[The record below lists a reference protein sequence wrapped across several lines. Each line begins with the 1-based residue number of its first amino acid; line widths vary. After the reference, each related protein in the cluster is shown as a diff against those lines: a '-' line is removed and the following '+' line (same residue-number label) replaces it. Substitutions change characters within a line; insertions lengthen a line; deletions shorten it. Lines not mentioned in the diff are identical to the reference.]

1 MENKELR
8 RLSAGNYGDKHPG
21 IKNLGSATYIVYEH
35 IKSGG
40 SPHILWKQNQLTKPQ
55 VKCALMRL
63 KRHYSIK
70 KIGFGTWG
78 ITGEFPIK
86 NLGSINTPRHPPT
99 HPPFISYGNDT
110 YSEKGPDSVRMHAA
124 IVRLQ
129 IPDIKNWGRRR
140 EIMQK
145 LGLGYKIISQGET
158 IRFEGQKV
166 WLCPKSIVFYLNGSW
181 FADTAPDA
189 LRRATL
195 DLCAMIARLEKRLK
209 AASFRGPGGY
219 KLRFARQHHSLI
231 KNALARDYRKK
242 GQKLKVFDENGL
254 WLIIDNS
261 FNLDELE
268 TIGKGA
274 VPDNVK
280 VQDFFNSLKRNPVTT
295 DQITRLEGAVTEFK
309 SMLAGSIR
317 DQLTTN
323 NAFLSVAVT
332 LKAIKDVL
340 EKQNEGK
347 P

>member
-1 MENKELR
+1 M
-8 RLSAGNYGDKHPG
+8 AYGDKHPG
-21 IKNLGSATYIVYEH
+21 LKNLGSATYIVYEH

-40 SPHILWKQNQLTKPQ
+40 SPHILWEQNQLTKPQ

-63 KRHYSIK
+63 KRHYLIE

-86 NLGSINTPRHPPT
+86 KEGCIDTPRHYPT
-99 HPPFISYGNDT
+99 HPPFISYGNET
-110 YSEKGPDSVRMHAA
+110 YLPRRPDSVRMHAA

-129 IPDIKNWGRRR
+129 LGDIKNWYRRR
-140 EIMQK
+140 QIMQK
-145 LGLGYKIISQGET
+145 LGLGYKIIPQGET

-166 WLCPKSIVFYLNGSW
+166 WLCAKSIVFYLNGSW

-189 LRRATL
+189 VRRATL

-219 KLRFARQHHSLI
+219 KLHFARQHHSLI
-231 KNALARDYRKK
+231 KNALAQDYRKK
-242 GQKLKVFDENGL
+242 GQKLNVYDENGL

-268 TIGKGA
+268 TLGSGA
-274 VPDNVK
+274 VSDNVK
-280 VQDFFNSLKRNPVTT
+280 IQDFFNSVKRNPITTEQVT
-295 DQITRLEGAVTEFK
+295 ILEGAVAEFK

-323 NAFLSVAVT
+323 NAFLCVAVT
-332 LKAIKDVL
+332 LKAIKEVL
-340 EKQNEGK
+340 ENMQNEGK
-347 P
+347 L